1 MLKYGDN
8 NARKKHLVVVITA
21 DVKRKKLMCVEA
33 HIEGKEHTEASI
45 AMEHLSILASSGMK
59 IKKFYG
65 DGAFDQSPLLDKLH
79 SIGTKPIIKI
89 RKNASIDYYNGSKF
103 CRKIVREYKNLG
115 YKR

>member
-1 MLKYGDN
+1 M
-8 NARKKHLVVVITA
+8 
-21 DVKRKKLMCVEA
+21 EA

-45 AMEHLSILASSGMK
+45 AMEHLSTLASIGMR

-65 DGAFDQSPLLDKLH
+65 DRAIDQSPLFDKLH
-79 SIGTKPIIKI
+79 SIGTKLILKI
-89 RKNASIDYYNGSKF
+89 RKNSSIDYYNGSKF